1 MGTSDVF
8 KALKIARAPGEC
20 NLRTL
25 KTRARNARAFIQFFV
40 NNILNKIIKESIF
53 GTYFRANICKFLD
66 LRARTRPV

>member
-1 MGTSDVF
+1 MVTRDAFKVF
-8 KALKIARAPGEC
+8 KLNSPAARAI
-20 NLRTL
+20 LRTL